1 MKLSLIVKTQG
12 KSEGRV
18 IPITLAQFL
27 IGRDPECQLRPASPL
42 ISKRHCALLVK
53 GDKAFVR
60 DYDSTNGTFVNEEPV
75 KGERELKHDDQLKV
89 GPLFFQVRLEKA
101 TTGTGATPPPPTKA
115 SVAAAKAPAQKAAAA
130 VQDKGEDESIAA
142 MLLALDDGT
151 PSAQLGSGEIPQGST
166 VMDVLNQTP
175 PEGEAKKPE
184 AGKEGEKGKAA
195 PSKAD
200 TSNAAKAI
208 LDKYMKRPRG

>member
-1 MKLSLIVKTQG
+1 
-12 KSEGRV
+12 
-18 IPITLAQFL
+18 
-27 IGRDPECQLRPASPL
+27 
-42 ISKRHCALLVK
+42 
-53 GDKAFVR
+53 VR
-60 DYDSTNGTFVNEEPV
+60 DYDSTNGTFVNDEAV

-89 GPLFFQVRLEKA
+89 GPLFFQVRLEKS
-101 TTGTGATPPPPTKA
+101 TTGTGPTPPPPTKA
-115 SVAAAKAPAQKAAAA
+115 AVAAAAPAAKAAAA
-130 VQDKGEDESIAA
+130 AQDKGDDESIAA
-142 MLLALDDGT
+142 MLLALDDGST
-151 PSAQLGSGEIPQGST
+151 SGQLGSGEIPQGST

-184 AGKEGEKGKAA
+184 EGKAGEKGTP